1 MIGDEKAV
9 PDLIEALKDDDVSV
23 RRHAAGALGKI
34 GDERA
39 IQPLLEAMNDEKWY
53 VRLQVEEAIQ
63 ELNRQKETKDKE

>member
-1 MIGDEKAV
+1 MIGDEKAI
-9 PDLIEALKDDDVSV
+9 PALIEALKDDNVSV

-39 IQPLLEAMNDEKWY
+39 IKPLLAAMDDEKWY

-63 ELNRQKETKDKE
+63 ELNERLKKE